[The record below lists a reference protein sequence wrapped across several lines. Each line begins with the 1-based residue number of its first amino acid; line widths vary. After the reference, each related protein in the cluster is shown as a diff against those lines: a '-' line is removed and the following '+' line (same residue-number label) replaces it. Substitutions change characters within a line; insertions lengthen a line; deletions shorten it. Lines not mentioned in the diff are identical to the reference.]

1 MKLREIPRTA
11 TFAWSSDSVPYLVSG
26 SVAGA
31 VDLDFSAQATLEIWS
46 VGDLSAPLFSANV
59 DSKFH
64 SLAWSAP
71 FDKYTS
77 GLIVASLESGLLE
90 FWDAAVLIRTYGD
103 LPRAHVYSLT
113 KHTGAVK
120 ALDFSKTKPWRMAS
134 GGQHGEIFVW
144 DLTTFAEPL
153 LPGRAMTPKDEITCV
168 QWNQVNEQVL
178 ALVSN
183 GGFTSI
189 WDLRS
194 QREVLHLSYSDAQGK
209 ADFSSVAWHPTQLTR
224 LATGSSSDSCPYIM
238 TWDLRNSSVPENIFK
253 GHSKGVMSIDWCAH
267 DSNLLVSSGKD
278 NATLLWNPESAT
290 LLTEFIP
297 ATNWAFLTRF
307 APRAPDLFAT
317 ASFDGKVVVQ
327 SLQDTSPPV
336 SEQVKLTD
344 DNEFWSNIATTETRQ
359 AVFHVR
365 QAPQWMKRP
374 VSVSFG
380 FGSKIVS
387 VASKNG
393 RSTVLISTSS
403 ENDQL
408 KVVAESL
415 TSAMRS
421 NDYTDLIAS
430 KTNLDLPDAADW
442 KVLQKL
448 TTEGKNHIFQSIVD
462 EADLKNGHVEEEEE
476 ELSSTR
482 IDGVNAEKDDED
494 DFFSHLAKGD
504 NGPDEKT
511 YVPEGHFQVL
521 GGSQTPEESQLA
533 RYILTNQIDKAAIE
547 CLKQDKLLEALV
559 LALGQDKS
567 LQDKVKHHYFRS
579 QQNGVLLRL
588 IYSASNRDV
597 LDLVSNGDVANWREI
612 ASAVSAYSTDPEDFN
627 SKINELGDRIIAS
640 GYSKENRDNAL
651 LCYLAGNALDK
662 VASIWIRELE
672 GVEKYL
678 MASSAVLS
686 QFEAKQAALGS
697 FVQKLT
703 AYKSVAHIE
712 GKLSGPTIEAA
723 CRIVFEFAKS
733 AAGNGFFELAER
745 LLNELPEDFSGLKA
759 EKERLNR
766 VSGKAETVKAAAKAA
781 PALNGS
787 SRQSGR
793 YGGPTQ
799 QRSASVSNLRG
810 IHQPNRAASS
820 PYTNGSNLAPTLPT
834 PPGAPGAPGAP
845 RGSISGKAL
854 PRRPARALSHAHL
867 PQMLSH
873 GMPLGS
879 FAPPP
884 NPNASTRVPAP
895 ANPYMPNSFG
905 SMSNTDLASG
915 NPSAPLGFRGALRP
929 PSTPTIAQTVT
940 QPDARFGA
948 HPARTPSG
956 HTVLPEAPP
965 KPAYKQDTDGWNDLP
980 DTFKS
985 QSPARRPAASHQP
998 PAPVAAEPTPSAMP
1012 SAPKKPATSV
1022 MPPPPRVGARAV
1034 SKPSTPHM
1042 SSSPSV
1048 SHSPRLFA
1056 TNKYAPA
1063 PSEVPPAPLTNG
1075 SATPHQPTIKKNPYA
1090 PAEQTGPVK
1099 VSTYAPPHP
1108 QPFVS
1113 SPAQPPSGH
1122 SRKASLSNPYA
1133 PSPIMSPPIGSVA
1146 PPSIGN
1152 STLIPGSRTA
1162 SLPTSRPPMR
1172 SRPPSLSAAAPP
1184 PASGGVSAP
1193 PTRTPQFPPQTPPQF
1208 SAPPRMNAP
1217 PKMTPLDAPP
1227 KSVRADQPPQ
1237 PSSSQTPQTPK
1248 LPQPPQVPLALQ
1260 APPQSAPPQLAPP
1273 QVATPQAPPQ
1283 SAPPTL
1289 TQAPV
1294 APAANDSPAALA
1306 VSTVSIVESFKRHLE
1321 SIKPA
1326 APAKYAK
1333 HIADMEKRLNILF
1346 GKLSKGLEL
1355 SEAVVSKL
1363 LEIAVALD
1371 NKEFPQAGT
1380 VNQAILENHGNEAG
1394 DWHTGVK
1401 RLITMRE
1408 AFGA

>member
-11 TFAWSSDSVPYLVSG
+11 TFAWSSDSVPYLASG

-64 SLAWSAP
+64 TLAWSAP

-77 GLIVASLESGLLE
+77 GLIVASLESGTLE

-103 LPRAHVYSLT
+103 LPRAHVHSLT

-168 QWNQVNEQVL
+168 QWNRVNEQVL

-238 TWDLRNSSVPENIFK
+238 TWDLRNSSAPENIFK
-253 GHSKGVMSIDWCAH
+253 GHAKGVMSIDWCAH

-380 FGSKIVS
+380 FGSKIVC

-393 RSTVLISTSS
+393 RSTVLITTSS

-408 KVVAESL
+408 KLVAESL
-415 TSAMRS
+415 ASAMRS

-430 KTNLDLPDAADW
+430 KASLDLPDAADW
-442 KVLQKL
+442 QVLQKL
-448 TTEGKNHIFQSIVD
+448 STDGKNHIFQSIVED
-462 EADLKNGHVEEEEE
+462 ADLKNGHVDEVEE
-476 ELSSTR
+476 ELASTR
-482 IDGVNAEKDDED
+482 IDGVTSEKEDED

-504 NGPDEKT
+504 NISDEKT
-511 YVPEGHFQVL
+511 YVPEGHFLVL

-533 RYILTNQIDKAAIE
+533 RYILTNQLDKAAME

-567 LQDKVKHHYFRS
+567 VQDKVKNNYFRS

-612 ASAVSAYSTDPEDFN
+612 ASAVSAYSTDSEDFN
-627 SKINELGDRIIAS
+627 SKINELGDRILSS
-640 GYSKENRDNAL
+640 GHSRENRDNAL

-672 GVEKYL
+672 SVENYL
-678 MASSAVLS
+678 MTSSAVLS

-697 FVQKLT
+697 FVQKLA

-745 LLNELPEDFSGLKA
+745 LLNELPDDFSGLKA

-766 VSGKAETVKAAAKAA
+766 VSGKAETVKATAKAA
-781 PALNGS
+781 PALNGT

-793 YGGPTQ
+793 YSGPNQ

-810 IHQPNRAASS
+810 MHPNRAAAS

-834 PPGAPGAPGAP
+834 PPGAP

-854 PRRPARALSHAHL
+854 PRRPARALSHAHI
-867 PQMLSH
+867 PQMQGQ
-873 GMPLGS
+873 GMPMGS
-879 FAPPP
+879 FAPP
-884 NPNASTRVPAP
+884 NVNAPTRGPGP
-895 ANPYMPNSFG
+895 ANPYMPNALG
-905 SMSNTDLASG
+905 SMSNTDLASS
-915 NPSAPLGFRGALRP
+915 NPSALLGFRGALRP
-929 PSTPTIAQTVT
+929 PSTPTITQTAT
-940 QPDARFGA
+940 QPDQRFGA
-948 HPARTPSG
+948 PPARTPSG
-956 HTVLPEAPP
+956 RTVLPEAPP
-965 KPAYKQDTDGWNDLP
+965 KPSYKQDTDGWNDLP

-985 QSPARRPAASHQP
+985 QSPARRPAASHQV

-1012 SAPKKPATSV
+1012 PAPKKPATSV
-1022 MPPPPRVGARAV
+1022 MPPPPRTGARAV
-1034 SKPSTPHM
+1034 SKPNTPHM
-1042 SSSPSV
+1042 SSSPSATQ
-1048 SHSPRLFA
+1048 SPRLVA

-1075 SATPHQPTIKKNPYA
+1075 SATPHQPVIKKNPYA
-1090 PAEQTGPVK
+1090 PAAQTGPVK
-1099 VSTYAPPHP
+1099 VSTYAPPQP
-1108 QPFVS
+1108 QPFVN
-1113 SPAQPPSGH
+1113 SPAQPPTGH

-1152 STLIPGSRTA
+1152 TTLMQGSRTA
-1162 SLPTSRPPMR
+1162 SLPPSRPPMR
-1172 SRPPSLSAAAPP
+1172 SRPPSLSSAALPP
-1184 PASGGVSAP
+1184 GSGGAVAP
-1193 PTRTPQFPPQTPPQF
+1193 PTRTQYPPQTPPQF

-1217 PKMTPLDAPP
+1217 PKMTPLEAPP
-1227 KSVRADQPPQ
+1227 RSLRADQPPP
-1237 PSSSQTPQTPK
+1237 PSSSQTPQTPNI
-1248 LPQPPQVPLALQ
+1248 PQAAQVPLAPQAPPTSALPPPL
-1260 APPQSAPPQLAPP
+1260 APPQSAPPI
-1273 QVATPQAPPQ
+1273 
-1283 SAPPTL
+1283 SK
-1289 TQAPV
+1289 
-1294 APAANDSPAALA
+1294 APATVPVTNDSLAAPA
-1306 VSTVSIVESFKRHLE
+1306 VSAVSIEESFKRHFE

-1355 SEAVVSKL
+1355 SEAVVGKL
-1363 LEIAVALD
+1363 QEIANALD
-1371 NKEFPQAGT
+1371 NKEFPTAGT
-1380 VNQAILENHGNEAG
+1380 ANQEILENYGNEAG